1 MTNKW
6 PRHVVSLSHID
17 PDLHQW
23 LKDEAARRSDHKRV
37 YTWQVVDEALRLYKA
52 KCETQEVAH
61 DQR

>member
-6 PRHVVSLSHID
+6 RHVVSFSHID

-23 LKDEAARRSDHKRV
+23 LKDEAARRSGDHKRV
-37 YTWQVVDEALRLYKA
+37 HTWQILDEAIRLYKA

-61 DQR
+61 DQ